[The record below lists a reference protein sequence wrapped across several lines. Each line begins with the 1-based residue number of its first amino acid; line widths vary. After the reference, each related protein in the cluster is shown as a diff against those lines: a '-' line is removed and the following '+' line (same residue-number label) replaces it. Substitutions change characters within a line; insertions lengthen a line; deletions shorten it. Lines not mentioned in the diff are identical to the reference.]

1 MTEVTIVFLI
11 ASIIQ
16 LIVVIIIVRSL
27 SVIRVYLKS
36 IAEDVRRITQ
46 NWDKSQ
52 QQANSKSGEKEKEES
67 TSPASTHNLKAA
79 KLASDVS
86 NTPQGEHGIQLKSFK
101 GGHLQKLD
109 VISEI
114 QVITGLS
121 FRDAE
126 TIIVSVPAILQEG
139 ISREAAEEIKE
150 RLEVLGA
157 VVEIL

>member
-1 MTEVTIVFLI
+1 MTDAIVYLI

-16 LIVVIIIVRSL
+16 LIVVILIVSSL
-27 SVIRVYLKS
+27 SVIRGYLKS

-67 TSPASTHNLKAA
+67 TSHDSTHNLEAA
-79 KLASDVS
+79 KLASDIS
-86 NTPQGEHGIQLKSFK
+86 NTPQGEHGIQLESFK

-126 TIIVSVPAILQEG
+126 TIIASVPAILQEG

-150 RLEVLGA
+150 RLEVLG
-157 VVEIL
+157 VVVKIL

>member
-1 MTEVTIVFLI
+1 MVEVYLI

-16 LIVVIIIVRSL
+16 IIVVILIVSSL
-27 SVIRVYLKS
+27 YGMRVHLKS
-36 IAEDVRRITQ
+36 IAEDLRRIAQ
-46 NWDKSQ
+46 SLDKSQ
-52 QQANSKSGEKEKEES
+52 RQTNSTSGEKETEES
-67 TSPASTHNLKAA
+67 PLPDRTHNLKVA
-79 KLASDVS
+79 KLASDIS
-86 NTPQGEHGIQLKSFK
+86 NTSREEHGIQLASFK

-114 QVITGLS
+114 RVITGLS

-126 TIIVSVPAILQEG
+126 TIINSAPVIIQEG

>member
-1 MTEVTIVFLI
+1 MTEVAIVFLI

-16 LIVVIIIVRSL
+16 IIVVILIVSSL
-27 SVIRVYLKS
+27 YGMRVHLKS
-36 IAEDVRRITQ
+36 IAEDLRRIAQ
-46 NWDKSQ
+46 SLDKSQ
-52 QQANSKSGEKEKEES
+52 RQANSKSGEKEKEES
-67 TSPASTHNLKAA
+67 TSPDSTPNLKAA

-86 NTPQGEHGIQLKSFK
+86 NTPQGEHGIQLESFK

-126 TIIVSVPAILQEG
+126 TIIASVPAILQEG

-150 RLEVLGA
+150 RLEVLG
-157 VVEIL
+157 VVVKIL